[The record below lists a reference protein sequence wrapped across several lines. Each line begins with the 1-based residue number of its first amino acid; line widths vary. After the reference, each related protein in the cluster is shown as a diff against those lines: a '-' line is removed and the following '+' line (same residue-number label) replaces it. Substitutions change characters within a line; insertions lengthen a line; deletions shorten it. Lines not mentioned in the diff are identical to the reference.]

1 MKILIADDDP
11 TSRFLL
17 ETLLTKSGH
26 EVISTPDGTEA
37 LRALQSPGAPLV
49 AVLDWLMPGMDGP
62 DICRQ
67 MRASGS
73 TVYIILIT
81 AQGKG
86 HITEGLRAGADD
98 YLSKPLDEE
107 ELLARLEVGERV
119 IRLQSALATRV
130 KELEE
135 ALATID
141 QWQAG

>member
-1 MKILIADDDP
+1 MKILVADDDP

-17 ETLLTKSGH
+17 ETLLVKNGH
-26 EVISTPDGTEA
+26 EVVSASEGNQAMEVLEA
-37 LRALQSPGAPLV
+37 PGAPLV

-62 DICRQ
+62 DICRKV
-67 MRASGS
+67 RAAGS

-107 ELLARLEVGERV
+107 ELLARLEVGERI
-119 IRLQSALATRV
+119 IRLQSTLATRV